1 MAEKGLNE
9 MFVMFDQVWMEIQP
23 LLKMQVLARGS
34 KETVL
39 VGVGQLRLASFSQV
53 FTFPAE
59 FLNGIFQF
67 DLIHIF
73 YCRVASSFVA

>member
-1 MAEKGLNE
+1 
-9 MFVMFDQVWMEIQP
+9 MEIQP

-59 FLNGIFQF
+59 VLNGIF
-67 DLIHIF
+67 
-73 YCRVASSFVA
+73 